1 MQWRRQQ
8 LQRGG
13 RPVDL
18 DWLLDFAGGVSWSQ
32 LQRLR
37 IDPERT
43 VQLQCSLELL
53 AEHWH
58 QHLDKAVPLQHLVGR
73 CPWRDVELEVLS
85 LIHI

>member
-37 IDPERT
+37 IDPSALFNFSARWNSLLST
-43 VQLQCSLELL
+43 GINILKRLFRFSIWWVAAPGVMWSWRCLQR
-53 AEHWH
+53 
-58 QHLDKAVPLQHLVGR
+58 P
-73 CPWRDVELEVLS
+73 
-85 LIHI
+85 